1 MSRTRHLPSSGSVL
15 CHPALCSNIYVR
27 NSQAGTN
34 IGRELCSRQMWAKQ
48 LRCGMV
54 LLAGTAPTGSCVTL
68 DYGRKCSRFKGLQPC
83 APIHPAWTR
92 AHPAFHP
99 HSCSRRGCGSS
110 GDTRHKGSERFR
122 HRLRSHS
129 AAPAR
134 QPAAGLLPFFEG
146 PAVLKRGGPALFRER
161 SLSVRLGRRGGSTR
175 IPFPVHGWPGGHRQ
189 LSPVISATDRDK
201 HHVGVGT
208 AWGGGRL

>member
-15 CHPALCSNIYVR
+15 CHPALCSNVYVR

-48 LRCGMV
+48 LRRGMV
-54 LLAGTAPTGSCVTL
+54 LLAGTAPTGSCVML

-83 APIHPAWTR
+83 APIHPTWTR

-129 AAPAR
+129 AALAR
-134 QPAAGLLPFFEG
+134 QSAAGFLPFLEG
-146 PAVLKRGGPALFRER
+146 PAILKRGGPAPFRER
-161 SLSVRLGRRGGSTR
+161 SLSVRLGR
-175 IPFPVHGWPGGHRQ
+175 
-189 LSPVISATDRDK
+189 
-201 HHVGVGT
+201 
-208 AWGGGRL
+208 